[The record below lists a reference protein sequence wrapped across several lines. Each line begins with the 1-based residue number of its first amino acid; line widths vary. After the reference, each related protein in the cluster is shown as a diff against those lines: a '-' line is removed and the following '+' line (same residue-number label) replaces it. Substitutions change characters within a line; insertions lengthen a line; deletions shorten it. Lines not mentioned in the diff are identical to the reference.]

1 MVTVFLRPRERSPDA
16 DAFGV
21 ARLEEALRL
30 RAGGITKPVLL
41 LEGFFDARDLPT
53 ISAQHFHTAVHNEEQ
68 LAALEEASLGRAGYR
83 LDETRYR
90 YAPSGRKAGTG

>member
-1 MVTVFLRPRERSPDA
+1 MPE
-16 DAFGV
+16 
-21 ARLEEALRL
+21 
-30 RAGGITKPVLL
+30 I
-41 LEGFFDARDLPT
+41 LPT

-68 LAALEEASLGRAGYR
+68 LAALEEASCGRAGYR

>member
-1 MVTVFLRPRERSPDA
+1 MVTVFLRPRERFPDA

-41 LEGFFDARDLPT
+41 LEGFLMPEIYRT

-68 LAALEEASLGRAGYR
+68 LAALEEASP
-83 LDETRYR
+83 DEPVTV
-90 YAPSGRKAGTG
+90 